1 MQINDFSMQKVSTN
15 RVGTDSS
22 KFCPL
27 AGTEN
32 STQWYSQYHGQVTSL
47 PLSGIDAF
55 CVVYRLIVHD
65 VLGACQCK
73 VNMIADIILAQQLL
87 EIVALQYGFNLWIDA

>member
-1 MQINDFSMQKVSTN
+1 MFTFFLPSKTGDSSKNVSTK

-32 STQWYSQYHGQVTSL
+32 STEWYSQYHGLVTSL
-47 PLSGIDAF
+47 PLSGID
-55 CVVYRLIVHD
+55 D
-65 VLGACQCK
+65 K
-73 VNMIADIILAQQLL
+73 NS
-87 EIVALQYGFNLWIDA
+87 